1 MAKQDKDDPPPGSRV
16 DHVKD
21 NKKTDK
27 IVPPPAKKK
36 PKKGNSAQ

>member
-1 MAKQDKDDPPPGSRV
+1 MAKQDKDDPPPGTRV

-27 IVPPPAKKK
+27 QGKPPKTDKKK
-36 PKKGNSAQ
+36 GE